1 MRTRLINFAPIA
13 LLWLGGVA
21 CDRAPAAPRGVR
33 LPPDAPLPT
42 EFAASTTLR
51 LGDPVVQRQLALSG
65 EPALPFV
72 AEWHNVSGGPETL
85 EAFRG
90 AALDAGAVGD
100 TPPIHA
106 VFTGLDVKIIAVNE
120 RTTPSMR
127 LAVAPHAAIHELGDL
142 RGKRIAYSP
151 GQAQGALVLR
161 LLRKLQ
167 LEPAQVR
174 LIELS
179 SAEFKDALASDQVDA
194 APLGG
199 VQLLRYLK
207 AYGSKGAHALEHGV
221 RNDLGFLY
229 VRSAVLEDPDQAG
242 ALRAYVRA
250 RTRAQLWAAD
260 HPEEWL
266 KAYFVDDQHLSEVE
280 GRTLL
285 SELSFPSDW
294 RDVIARTQ
302 ETIDLLAART
312 GRTSFPAERLFDQR
326 FSSVATDVTL
336 ASASVSGSARASLQR
351 DVP

>member
-1 MRTRLINFAPIA
+1 MRTRLTTYAPIA
-13 LLWLGGVA
+13 LLWLA
-21 CDRAPAAPRGVR
+21 CDHGPAAPRAAR
-33 LPPDAPLPT
+33 LPLTAPLPT

-51 LGDPVVQRQLALSG
+51 IGDPLVQRQLALSG

-72 AEWHNVSGGPETL
+72 VDWHNITGGPDTL

-106 VFTGLDVKIIAVNE
+106 AFTGLDVKIIAVNE
-120 RTTPSMR
+120 RTTPSMQ
-127 LAVAPHAAIHELGDL
+127 LAVAPHAAIRELSDL

-161 LLRKLQ
+161 VLRKLQ
-167 LEPAQVR
+167 LEPSEVR

-179 SAEFKDALASDQVDA
+179 SSEFKDALASDQVDA

-207 AYGSKGAHALEHGV
+207 AYGSKGAHALAHGV
-221 RNDLGFLY
+221 RNDLAFLY
-229 VRSAVLEDPDQAG
+229 VRSAVLEDRDQAG

-250 RTRAQLWAAD
+250 RTRAQLWAID
-260 HPEEWL
+260 HSEEWL
-266 KAYFVDDQHLSEVE
+266 KAYFVNDQHLTEEE

-285 SELSFPSDW
+285 SEPIFPSDW

-302 ETIDLLAART
+302 ETIDLLAAGT
-312 GRTSFPAERLFDQR
+312 GRASFPAERLFDLR
-326 FSSVATDVTL
+326 FSGLATDATL
-336 ASASVSGSARASLQR
+336 AYATESGNARASLER
-351 DVP
+351 KAP